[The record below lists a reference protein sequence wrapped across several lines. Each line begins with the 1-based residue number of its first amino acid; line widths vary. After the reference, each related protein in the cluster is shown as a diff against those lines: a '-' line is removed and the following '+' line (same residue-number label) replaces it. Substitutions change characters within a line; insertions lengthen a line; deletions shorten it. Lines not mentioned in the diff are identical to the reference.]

1 MSVSNFKLN
10 LELKKKSTN
19 EHVCH
24 KIDGQ
29 RFGHTNTVKLNVSTV
44 YDVKVTLRPALQL
57 NKLIIQG
64 ETHDLE
70 VGPGQE
76 DDDKRIYSATYHTVG
91 HDNSKKG
98 KRKELPFVF
107 ELENGVSLSTK
118 LQCKFYNESEAD
130 HSKWGNKLTCIEY
143 ECQVSEGHSYVTV
156 TKERYL

>member
-1 MSVSNFKLN
+1 MSALNFKLS
-10 LELKKKSTN
+10 LEIKKKDTN

-29 RFGHTNTVKLNVSTV
+29 RFGHTNTVKFNVNTV
-44 YDVKVTLRPALQL
+44 YDVRVTLRPAVLL
-57 NKLIIQG
+57 SKFIIHG
-64 ETHDLE
+64 ESYEFE
-70 VGPGQE
+70 VVTGQE
-76 DDDKRIYSATYHTVG
+76 DGDKRAYCTRYHTTG

-107 ELENGVSLSTK
+107 ELENGVTLKTQ
-118 LQCKFYNESEAD
+118 LQCKFYNENEAD

-143 ECQVSEGHSYVTV
+143 ECQVSEGHTYVTV